1 MQKNRA
7 ASWLRLVTGCFSKN
21 NRHFAKD
28 ISGATAIEYALVA
41 MLISLAIAA
50 ALPAIA
56 PPINSAFTTV
66 SAKL

>member
-1 MQKNRA
+1 MGPLAHAKDPRR
-7 ASWLRLVTGCFSKN
+7 RLGFVSLLACFSKN
-21 NRHFAKD
+21 N
-28 ISGATAIEYALVA
+28 SGATAIEYALVA

-56 PPINSAFTTV
+56 PPINSAFNTV

>member
-1 MQKNRA
+1 MQKIRA
-7 ASWLRLVTGCFSKN
+7 ARWPRLFTDCFSKN
-21 NRHFAKD
+21 NQRFAKD
-28 ISGATAIEYALVA
+28 SAGATAIEYALVA

-56 PPINSAFTTV
+56 PPINSAFNTV

>member
-1 MQKNRA
+1 MQKTRA
-7 ASWLRLVTGCFSKN
+7 AYRLRLVAHCFSKN
-21 NRHFAKD
+21 N
-28 ISGATAIEYALVA
+28 SGATAIEYALVA

-56 PPINSAFTTV
+56 PPINSAFNTV

>member
-1 MQKNRA
+1 MQKTRA
-7 ASWLRLVTGCFSKN
+7 AHWLRLISSCFSKDN
-21 NRHFAKD
+21 
-28 ISGATAIEYALVA
+28 SGATAIEYALVA

-56 PPINSAFTTV
+56 PPINTAFSTV

>member
-1 MQKNRA
+1 MQKTRA
-7 ASWLRLVTGCFSKN
+7 AHLLHRVVDCFSKN
-21 NRHFAKD
+21 N
-28 ISGATAIEYALVA
+28 SGATAIEYALVA

-56 PPINSAFTTV
+56 PPINNAFTTV

>member
-7 ASWLRLVTGCFSKN
+7 AQWLRLFNRCYSKN
-21 NRHFAKD
+21 NPNFSCD
-28 ISGATAIEYALVA
+28 SSGATAIEYALVA

-56 PPINSAFTTV
+56 PPINSAFNTV